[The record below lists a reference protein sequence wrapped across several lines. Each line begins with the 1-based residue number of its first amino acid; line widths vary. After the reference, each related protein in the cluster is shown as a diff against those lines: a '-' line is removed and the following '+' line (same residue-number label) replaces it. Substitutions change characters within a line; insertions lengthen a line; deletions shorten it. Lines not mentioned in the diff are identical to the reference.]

1 MSSPSR
7 WLPYGLIGL
16 GIILVIAAIASP
28 LFIKP
33 NSETSSAPIPAQ
45 MSGLSIASE
54 LTGSAALKEFTELHG
69 DSFPILSG
77 AKASY
82 GSGGQITIWVA
93 GTNSPTTARQLLE
106 AMRNK
111 IAQGNSPFLPT
122 GIRQEWNQTIYTLD
136 GMGQKH
142 FYFLSGK
149 YLIWLASTPE
159 KADQALQQVLD
170 FYK

>member
-7 WLPYGLIGL
+7 WLPIGLIGL
-16 GIILVIAAIASP
+16 GTILVVVALASP
-28 LFIKP
+28 LINKITT
-33 NSETSSAPIPAQ
+33 EISSAPIPAQ
-45 MSGLSIASE
+45 VSGLSIVSE
-54 LTGSAALKEFTELHG
+54 ATGNAALQEFSELHG
-69 DSFPILSG
+69 KSFPILSG

-82 GSGGQITIWVA
+82 GSGSQITIWVA
-93 GTNSPTTARQLLE
+93 GTDSATTAHQLLE
-106 AMRNK
+106 AMRTK
-111 IAQGNSPFLPT
+111 IAQGNSPFQST
-122 GIRQEWNQTIYTLD
+122 GTRQTGKQTIYTLD